1 MFRKIVLF
9 LMVFTL
15 SFQALSVSLYPEKTH
30 SVASFSHDALHFWG
44 EPHSH
49 GAEDPAKIQL
59 EFSAEARSHVAYDLN
74 ASSAVLC
81 EHGSLKYTAVQTTPD
96 IRWVQFVPE
105 PFLHRITPP
114 PRA

>member
-15 SFQALSVSLYPEKTH
+15 SFQALSVSLYPEKAH
-30 SVASFSHDALHFWG
+30 NVESLSHDALHFWG

-49 GAEDPAKIQL
+49 DAEDPAKIQL

-74 ASSAVLC
+74 ASAAALFEPS
-81 EHGSLKYTAVQTTPD
+81 SLKNTDVQTTPN
-96 IRWVQFVPE
+96 ICCAQFIPE